1 MTGEHRYCGFQS
13 LEVQMQKEIRHLAQ
27 TEDGLRKVME
37 GDVDGAR
44 IKVITGYDIWL
55 DAWPYHVRVERP
67 GESMV
72 QLSAYPTRFKAQ
84 SMEAAFEKGMELGI
98 RYLSQPAGETPP
110 EGGQP

>member
-1 MTGEHRYCGFQS
+1 
-13 LEVQMQKEIRHLAQ
+13 MQKEIRHLAQ

-37 GDVDGAR
+37 GHLDGAR

-55 DAWPYHVRVERP
+55 DAWPYHVRVERA

-72 QLSAYPTRFKAQ
+72 QLSAYPTQFKAQ

-98 RYLSQPAGETPP
+98 RYLSQPVAATPP
-110 EGGQP
+110 GAGKP